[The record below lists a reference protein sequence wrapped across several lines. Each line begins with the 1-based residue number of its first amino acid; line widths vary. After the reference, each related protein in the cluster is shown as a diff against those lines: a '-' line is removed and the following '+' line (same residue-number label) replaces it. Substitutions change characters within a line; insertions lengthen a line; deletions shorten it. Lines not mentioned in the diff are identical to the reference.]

1 MTCPSPVSSMSLLSR
16 IESKIGSLE
25 ASRRLHDQ
33 LLLNLLVFVVVSYL
47 FVAFVRDVLL
57 RRDDSL

>member
-1 MTCPSPVSSMSLLSR
+1 MSLLSR

-33 LLLNLLVFVVVSYL
+33 LFMNLLVFVVVSYL
-47 FVAFVRDVLL
+47 FVAFVRDVLF